1 MKALTVL
8 RYIFV
13 FLATALLGCSTQ
25 YQGPATDHFDGKVF
39 SNPGQVKDSSV
50 AGYLWLRL
58 TTAQGKW
65 PESVP
70 LVAQPPPPLRLNDGT
85 ARVTWV
91 GHATLLI
98 QVAGLNILTD
108 PVWSERASP
117 ISFIGP
123 KRVTPA
129 AIELASLPPI
139 DIVLISHNHYDHL
152 DIVTLENLSV
162 RDKPKVIVPLGN
174 KALVSQAMPASEVT
188 EHDWGAKISL
198 GDKGIIHVEPL
209 VHGSG
214 RSPFDQMQTLWAA
227 YVIEIGGLKIYYA
240 GDTGYGDGSVFKAS
254 GTKFSGFDMA
264 ILPIGAYEPQQFMS
278 DSHISP
284 ADAVVAM
291 QDLRA
296 KRALAHHYGTFQ
308 LGFESFD
315 APLQSLRA
323 ALAAKSLSNI
333 DFASV
338 LPGEFVTVDA
348 VKQAASKSAS
358 THRPLTVLEQK
369 SN

>member
-1 MKALTVL
+1 MKTFTVL
-8 RYIFV
+8 RCFS
-13 FLATALLGCSTQ
+13 ALIAVALVGCSTQ
-25 YQGPATDHFDGKVF
+25 YQGPVTDHFDGKVF

-58 TTAQGKW
+58 TTAQGQW

-70 LVAQPPPPLRLNDGT
+70 LVAQPPPPQRVNDGT

-98 QVAGLNILTD
+98 QVADLNILTD

-117 ISFIGP
+117 FAFAGP

-129 AIELASLPPI
+129 AIELGSLPPI
-139 DIVLISHNHYDHL
+139 DLVLISHNHYDHL
-152 DIVTLENLSV
+152 DIATLEKLSL

-174 KALVSQAMPASEVT
+174 RALVSQAMPASQVT

-198 GDKGIIHVEPL
+198 GDKGFIHVEPL

-214 RSPFDQMQTLWAA
+214 RSPFDQMRTLWAA
-227 YVIEIGGLKIYYA
+227 YVIELSGLKVYFA
-240 GDTGYGDGSVFKAS
+240 GDTGYGDGSVFKTS
-254 GTKFSGFDMA
+254 GQKFGGFDLT
-264 ILPIGAYEPQQFMS
+264 ILPIGAYEPVQFMS

-284 ADAVVAM
+284 ADAVLAM
-291 QDLRA
+291 QDLQA

-315 APLQSLRA
+315 APLRTLRA
-323 ALAAKSLSNI
+323 ASEAKSMSNR
-333 DFASV
+333 DFTSI

-348 VKQAASKSAS
+348 VTRAIASPVPTPVDRK
-358 THRPLTVLEQK
+358 L
-369 SN
+369 